1 MRLQDRWEKAD
12 LAKMMTNWPWRSD
25 SAGRSTVT
33 ALVNGAQPSPPRHF
47 LEMEIKKNSWSI
59 YPGESYL
66 RFWLS
71 LLRSRQAG
79 SMTAHRRSSL
89 QTFWVRITSDKSSHL
104 FKQDREPS
112 SVMCKHRD
120 ILVLAFHTLTVQ
132 KGKDIRR
139 KKKVFSNVSDL
150 IWQAWT

>member
-1 MRLQDRWEKAD
+1 MRKSRSCKNDDRLTLKVRLSREK
-12 LAKMMTNWPWRSD
+12 RSH
-25 SAGRSTVT
+25 SAGKWST
-33 ALVNGAQPSPPRHF
+33 ALPPRHF

-89 QTFWVRITSDKSSHL
+89 QIFGVRITSDKSSHL
-104 FKQDREPS
+104 FKQDRELS
-112 SVMCKHRD
+112 SVMCKHRG
-120 ILVLAFHTLTVQ
+120 ILVLAVHTLTVQ
-132 KGKDIRR
+132 KGKDVRR
-139 KKKVFSNVSDL
+139 KRKVFSNVSDW
-150 IWQAWT
+150 I